1 MRALA
6 GKRTRA
12 PVAFARMNREALFT
26 VPNTVSLSRLVLA
39 FAFVLVTDTGDRVA
53 LILAAGFTDF
63 LDGWLARVRNS
74 ETTSGALIDPFADRV
89 FVLAAV
95 SAYLVHDILST
106 TQYFIFLSRDIMT
119 AIGFLVAKLVPR
131 LKPVQFKARMLGKIV
146 TFVQLGAL
154 LGVILVPQFTDL
166 FIWLIGILSAASIVD
181 YTLALW
187 RARVR
192 G

>member
-1 MRALA
+1 MRRCA

-12 PVAFARMNREALFT
+12 PVALPLMNRGALFT

-53 LILAAGFTDF
+53 LILSAGATDF
-63 LDGWLARVRNS
+63 LDGWIARVRNS

-106 TQYFIFLSRDIMT
+106 TQYFIFLSRDLMT
-119 AIGFLVAKLVPR
+119 AVGFLVAKLVPK
-131 LKPVQFKARMLGKIV
+131 LKPVEFKARMLGKIV
-146 TFVQLGAL
+146 TVAQLGAL
-154 LGVILVPQFTDL
+154 LGVILVPKYNDL
-166 FIWLIGILSAASIVD
+166 FIWIIGILSVASIVD
-181 YTLALW
+181 YTLALH
-187 RARVR
+187 RARA

>member
-12 PVAFARMNREALFT
+12 PVALAQMNRRALFT

-39 FAFVLVTDTGDRVA
+39 FAFVLVTDTRDRVA
-53 LILAAGFTDF
+53 LIVTAGFTDF
-63 LDGWLARVRNS
+63 LDGWIARKGNS
-74 ETTSGALIDPFADRV
+74 QTTSGALIDPFADRV
-89 FVLAAV
+89 FVLSAV

-106 TQYFIFLSRDIMT
+106 TQYFIFLSRDLAT
-119 AIGFLVAKLVPR
+119 AVGFLVAKLVPR
-131 LKPVQFKARMLGKIV
+131 LKPVEFKARMLGKIV
-146 TFVQLGAL
+146 TVMQLGAL
-154 LGVILVPQFTDL
+154 LAVILIPQYKDPL
-166 FIWLIGILSAASIVD
+166 VWLIGLVSVASIVD

-192 G
+192 

>member
-1 MRALA
+1 MRRCA
-6 GKRTRA
+6 GKRRSA
-12 PVAFARMNREALFT
+12 SVALPLMNRGALFT

-53 LILAAGFTDF
+53 LILSAGATDF
-63 LDGWLARVRNS
+63 LDGWIARVRKS

-106 TQYFIFLSRDIMT
+106 SQYFIFLSRDLMT
-119 AIGFLVAKLVPR
+119 AVGFLVAKLVPK
-131 LKPVQFKARMLGKIV
+131 LKPVEFKARMLGKTV
-146 TFVQLGAL
+146 TVAQLGAL
-154 LGVILVPQFTDL
+154 LGVILLPKYTDW
-166 FIWLIGILSAASIVD
+166 FIAIIGILSAAAILD

-192 G
+192 